1 MNRMKRVVGMAGMII
16 VLAAG
21 SASGQTAPQE
31 PAAQAQPVPVAKEE
45 APAQG
50 TKWYLGALSGV
61 QMVARSAPIAGG
73 EFGVRIRKNTQIT
86 VEGGWF
92 KDVVTR
98 SRVNELAS
106 FVTYIQQTQGLPATG
121 HLDGP
126 AWFGLLGLRY
136 VFENNSGV
144 RPYLMANGGVA
155 RVEYRPEFTVNNVPV
170 SANVSSYGVTLGRD
184 LMGPGTHMAYGG
196 GAGLIF
202 GTKWYLDVGA
212 RVTRINTPD
221 HHTDVR
227 RLNISV
233 GRRF

>member
-1 MNRMKRVVGMAGMII
+1 MKTRVVTVAGAILI
-16 VLAAG
+16 LAAA
-21 SASGQTAPQE
+21 SAHAQTP
-31 PAAQAQPVPVAKEE
+31 PPTTPQAQPVPVAKEE
-45 APAQG
+45 APLPG

-73 EFGVRIRKNTQIT
+73 EFGVRIRKNVQVTF
-86 VEGGWF
+86 EAGWF

-106 FVTYIQQTQGLPATG
+106 FATYLQQTQGLPATSQI
-121 HLDGP
+121 DGP
-126 AWFGLLGLRY
+126 AWFGLAGLRY
-136 VFENNSGV
+136 VFENTSNV
-144 RPYLMANGGVA
+144 RPYVLVNGGVA
-155 RVEYRPEFTVNNVPV
+155 RVEYRPEFTLNGVPISSNVL
-170 SANVSSYGVTLGRD
+170 SFGITLGRD
-184 LMGPGTHMAYGG
+184 LLGPGTHMAYGG

-212 RVTRINTPD
+212 RLTRINTPD

-227 RLNISV
+227 RVNISV